1 MQLAPVVSVLT
12 KLPLILIRP
21 TVLSTVLE
29 GAVSIGMIHLSGSPQ
44 CAASLSDLHNDP
56 RVLGSAFGQLG
67 SWAGIGV
74 MVGPLI
80 GSTMLRAGGGSA
92 ATVYAA
98 AMVLGL
104 AQYAMVRLAYVESL
118 MLSKRTRLNK
128 LTVAN
133 PLKFLRLFQG
143 KKGLPRAAGTL
154 ALGAALQ
161 CFAEAKNLSNINQIY
176 NSANVGM
183 STAMQSNF
191 LTGMGIAMVLAGRL
205 ARYSIS
211 TFGVRYEMSLSPAF
225 LDDFLRPSWSKATII
240 LLHVL

>member
-1 MQLAPVVSVLT
+1 M
-12 KLPLILIRP
+12 
-21 TVLSTVLE
+21 LSTVLE

-44 CAASLSDLHNDP
+44 CAASLSDLHDDP
-56 RVLGSAFGQLG
+56 RALGSAFGQLG
-67 SWAGIGV
+67 SSAGIGV
-74 MVGPLI
+74 MVGPLV
-80 GSTMLRAGGGSA
+80 GSA
-92 ATVYAA
+92 MLWVSGGRAAAVYAA

-104 AQYAMVRLAYVESL
+104 AQYTMVRLAYVESL
-118 MLSKRTRLNK
+118 MASKRTRVDQ
-128 LTVAN
+128 LTIAN

-143 KKGLPRAAGTL
+143 AKGLPRTAGIL

-205 ARYSIS
+205 AKYSIS
-211 TFGVRYEMSLSPAF
+211 AFGIRYETHSHLIRSQSL
-225 LDDFLRPSWSKATII
+225 I
-240 LLHVL
+240 LLRVLWACFPDHRLFGWLESRVGDMLQ